1 MDVELDID
9 NARVRRMMA
18 AVGQEAPF
26 EQGRKP
32 MELLAGLSVST
43 KAVERTEAIGGIL
56 KLANSANCS
65 GPCSWS

>member
-1 MDVELDID
+1 ML
-9 NARVRRMMA
+9 A
-18 AVGQEAPF
+18 AVGHEAPF
-26 EQGRKP
+26 KLARQQV
-32 MELLAGLSVST
+32 ELLAGLSVTT